1 MMMIFP
7 IEDRSMTTP
16 NLNEDVRTHDRRRF
30 PRYYVTSRLT
40 LAIED
45 ESLKESIGIGEPQ
58 DISLGGVRVTNLPA
72 SPNVKVG
79 DQLGMLLFD
88 GDDALSLAG
97 EVVHHATADT
107 FGVEFRGLS
116 NHDQKAVGEMIGRL
130 HSRI

>member
-1 MMMIFP
+1 MTLP
-7 IEDRSMTTP
+7 TEDRSMTTP
-16 NLNEDVRTHDRRRF
+16 NLNEDVPSSDRRRF

-72 SPNVKVG
+72 SPNVKIG

-107 FGVEFRGLS
+107 FGVEFRDLS